1 MTAEELERFENVGRG
16 LDELV
21 RIAWQKR
28 AFDIAFSVLL
38 IVIFSP
44 AIVLILLALA
54 ADGLLVPGHLGRA
67 AHIDATAIPF
77 PEKYLVA
84 GAGPFSR

>member
-54 ADGLLVPGHLGRA
+54 ADGLLVRG
-67 AHIDATAIPF
+67 TW
-77 PEKYLVA
+77 
-84 GAGPFSR
+84 AGPHTSTPLQYRSPKNIW